1 MSMSSYLERVMVE
14 QMLNKIALACEELKI
29 SGVLQSYQSIADEC
43 AKESLSYTEYL
54 AKVLDYELNTREQ
67 RGRQATL
74 KLAGFPIT
82 KTLTDFDFTSVKV
95 NKTQIQEL
103 ANLRFMH
110 NHENVILLGP
120 SGTGKTHL
128 AIALGYLATQ
138 QRRKVKFI
146 TAADLMLQ
154 MQAAN
159 VQNKL
164 DQYLSKT
171 IGGARILIVDEF
183 GYLRFN
189 EQQANMF
196 FQLVNKRYET
206 GSLIITSNLTFT
218 KWKEV
223 LNNDEALTAA
233 ILDRLIHHS
242 NIVTIQ
248 GDSYRLK
255 QKKKA
260 GILPINLTNE
270 A

>member
-1 MSMSSYLERVMVE
+1 
-14 QMLNKIALACEELKI
+14 
-29 SGVLQSYQSIADEC
+29 
-43 AKESLSYTEYL
+43 
-54 AKVLDYELNTREQ
+54 
-67 RGRQATL
+67 
-74 KLAGFPIT
+74 
-82 KTLTDFDFTSVKV
+82 
-95 NKTQIQEL
+95 
-103 ANLRFMH
+103 
-110 NHENVILLGP
+110 
-120 SGTGKTHL
+120 
-128 AIALGYLATQ
+128 
-138 QRRKVKFI
+138 
-146 TAADLMLQ
+146 
-154 MQAAN
+154 
-159 VQNKL
+159 
-164 DQYLSKT
+164 
-171 IGGARILIVDEF
+171 
-183 GYLRFN
+183 
-189 EQQANMF
+189 MF